1 MLNNLFKKDGAIDEN
16 VAKQHRLFDA
26 VKCDE

>member
-16 VAKQHRLFDA
+16 VAKQHRLFDMLLN
-26 VKCDE
+26 E